1 MGLLFFSGVS
11 LWFRAE
17 IQYPHTYS
25 QFLEN
30 KAAYSECMYI
40 IPLSVSWATYLEY
53 FSAKGQTGPDEQR

>member
-1 MGLLFFSGVS
+1 MGLLLFSGVN

-30 KAAYSECMYI
+30 KAAYSEYMYI
-40 IPLSVSWATYLEY
+40 IPLSFSWVAYLEY